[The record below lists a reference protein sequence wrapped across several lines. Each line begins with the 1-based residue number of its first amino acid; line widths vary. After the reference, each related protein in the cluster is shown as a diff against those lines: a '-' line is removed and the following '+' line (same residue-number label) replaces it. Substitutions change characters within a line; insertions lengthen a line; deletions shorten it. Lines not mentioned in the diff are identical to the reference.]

1 LVGVGVFL
9 DISMKKEEH
18 ERRAEPVPLDAIRVE
33 TTLSRYPIHR
43 LTRQGTVRIA
53 IRETDAGGELTVRWE
68 VGHHSEYGQPGLLA
82 YKLDTLIVNRKLDE
96 VGRPVPRLICLGS
109 LSDLCRRLG
118 LPDSG
123 KNIRDIKRALYQN
136 AFAAITAKIRYKARN
151 GAERWIE
158 IGTTR
163 YTVVFTGERL
173 PDGRTADGVYL
184 ILNDF
189 YREILDT
196 APTRPLD
203 YDYLRDLPPVAQRWY
218 ELASYSMFAALN
230 HSRPQARLSYAEFC
244 LHAPQTRYLDF
255 EHVKKQ
261 MYKVHAPHRQSGYI
275 AGVAFEA
282 TTDRHGRPDWALI
295 YTPGPKARAEFQAFT
310 KKGGPVLLGVEPP
323 RARPEPLLPA
333 QAPPTAVEPA
343 PMGLAAELVAR
354 GVSRAVAAELVR
366 EFPED
371 RLRRQIEVV
380 DWLRETKPKR
390 VKDVG
395 AYLAKAI
402 REDYAVPA
410 GFEGKAGRAARE
422 TAERAALDREVEAR
436 EARARERDSEARIKA
451 FLAALTPDER
461 AALDTEA
468 LAGAAPADR
477 AVYAAAAAPVRRLLL
492 VGLRDALL
500 RHRLG
505 LPAAD

>member
-1 LVGVGVFL
+1 
-9 DISMKKEEH
+9 MKKEEH

-310 KKGGPVLLGVEPP
+310 KKSGPVLLGVEPP
-323 RARPEPLLPA
+323 RALPEPEPEPA
-333 QAPPTAVEPA
+333 QPKSEPT
-343 PMGLAAELVAR
+343 GLERELIDR
-354 GVSRAVAAELVR
+354 GVTGSVAADLVR
-366 EFPED
+366 DFPED
-371 RLRRQIEVV
+371 RIRRQVEVM

-390 VKDVG
+390 IKDLG

-402 REDYAVPA
+402 REDYAAPA
-410 GFEGKAGRAARE
+410 GFEGRAARAARE
-422 TAERAALDREVEAR
+422 TARCAALDQEAKVRQTKTREQE
-436 EARARERDSEARIKA
+436 ERDRIQAYWEALPPER
-451 FLAALTPDER
+451 R
-461 AALDTEA
+461 AAFEAEA
-468 LAGAAPADR
+468 LASAAPADR
-477 AVYAAAAAPVRRLLL
+477 AAYAAATAPQVRRMLQA
-492 VGLRDALL
+492 GLRDAHL
-500 RHRLG
+500 RRLLG

>member
-1 LVGVGVFL
+1 
-9 DISMKKEEH
+9 MKKEEH

-96 VGRPVPRLICLGS
+96 VGRPAPRLIRLGS
-109 LSDLCRRLG
+109 FSDLCRRLG

-310 KKGGPVLLGVEPP
+310 KKSGPVLLGVEPP
-323 RARPEPLLPA
+323 RALPEPEPEPA
-333 QAPPTAVEPA
+333 QPKSEPT
-343 PMGLAAELVAR
+343 GLERELIDRGVTAATARDLVATSPAER
-354 GVSRAVAAELVR
+354 IRA
-366 EFPED
+366 
-371 RLRRQIEVV
+371 QIEHT

-390 VKDVG
+390 VADVG
-395 AYLAKAI
+395 AYLAEAI
-402 REDYAVPA
+402 RKDFAPPA
-410 GFEGKAGRAARE
+410 GFEGRAERAARE
-422 TAERAALDREVEAR
+422 TADRAALDREVEAR
-436 EARARERDSEARIKA
+436 RAQAREREERDRVRAYWEALPPER
-451 FLAALTPDER
+451 R
-461 AALDTEA
+461 AALDAAA

-477 AVYAAAAAPVRRLLL
+477 AAYEAAAAAPVRRLLL
-492 VGLRDALL
+492 VGLRDALI

-505 LPAAD
+505 LPVVD